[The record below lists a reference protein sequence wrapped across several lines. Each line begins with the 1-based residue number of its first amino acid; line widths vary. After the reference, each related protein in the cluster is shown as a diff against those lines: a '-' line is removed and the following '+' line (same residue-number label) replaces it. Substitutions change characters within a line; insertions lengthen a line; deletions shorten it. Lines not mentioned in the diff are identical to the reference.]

1 MEPRVKPDLHLD
13 PNRLHPERPP
23 VLLLGGLNVL
33 RALGA
38 AGIPAVVA
46 TRDPA
51 EPALASR
58 FCAGRLMLPPG
69 GDPEALLEA
78 LLAAGSALLA
88 RFHRRVPLF
97 YGNDDGL
104 ELVSDH
110 REALSEYF
118 LLLLN
123 GREESRGLLEKDRFE
138 GFASSRGVAVPR
150 TLSWESSDANALAAA
165 TGPVIAK
172 PKVKVGWDNA
182 PELRQLF
189 GPQGK
194 AKVFDNGA
202 EALRHPLAAKLHGLL
217 TFQEY
222 VPGTDR
228 ELWSFHGYADEAGR
242 ILACFVGRKI
252 RTCPELTGMSTY
264 LELAHDSAFEAF
276 AREATAK
283 LGLRGPFKIDCKRG
297 THDGQFRVLEV
308 NARFNLWHYLGAK
321 NGVNLAA
328 AAYEYLVHGRRP
340 EAQLDWRTTH
350 RWVCLRLDREAYREL
365 HAAGRLTPTG
375 WVASLLAAPK
385 VYDLFAWDDPMPFL
399 RAQGERLARAPAK
412 VLEKLAPRGKRWPAT
427 AS

>member
-1 MEPRVKPDLHLD
+1 MTPDLHLD
-13 PNRLHPERPP
+13 PSRFDPARPP

-38 AGIPAVVA
+38 AGIPAIIA
-46 TRDPA
+46 TRDPK
-51 EPALASR
+51 EPALSSR
-58 FCAGRLMLPPG
+58 YCSGRLLLPTG
-69 GDPEALLEA
+69 SDPMALLEA
-78 LLAAGSALLA
+78 LLAAGDALMA
-88 RFHRRVPLF
+88 RYKRRVPLF

-110 REALSEYF
+110 REALGERF

-138 GFASSRGVAVPR
+138 GYATSRGVAVPR
-150 TLSWESSDANALAAA
+150 TLSWESSDANPIASFD
-165 TGPVIAK
+165 GPVIAK
-172 PKVKVGWDNA
+172 PKCKVGWDNA

-194 AKVFDNGA
+194 GRVFASGA
-202 EALRHPLAAKLHGLL
+202 EALGNPLAGKLHNQL

-228 ELWSFHGYADEAGR
+228 ELWSFHGYADEDGQL
-242 ILACFVGRKI
+242 LASFVGRKI
-252 RTCPELTGMSTY
+252 RTSPELTGMSTF
-264 LELAHDSAFEAF
+264 LELAHDPAFEAF
-276 AREATAK
+276 ARDAVAR
-283 LGLRGPFKIDCKRG
+283 LGLRGPFKVDCKRG
-297 THDGQFRVLEV
+297 THDGRFRVLEV

-328 AAYEYLVHGRRP
+328 AAYDYLVHRKRP
-340 EAQLDWRTTH
+340 EAQLAWRTTH
-350 RWVCLRLDREAYREL
+350 RWVCLRLDRQAYREL
-365 HAAGRLTPTG
+365 HAAGRLSPAA
-375 WVASLLAAPK
+375 WAASLLSAPR

-399 RAQGERLARAPAK
+399 RAQGERIARMPS
-412 VLEKLAPRGKRWPAT
+412 KLLGKFIPREKRWPAT